1 MKPWWLLV
9 NSMFPSDGNKAVFS
23 TSPQTLNQMLIPL
36 SCVVLFSTRP
46 KAEEHSPSL
55 LSSSPLP
62 PSPSPLCLPL
72 KHSICSWKSNTGRIC
87 LHGIIGTVFICSRF
101 LKTFYKNIFVW
112 KITSQHVNNA
122 DLLWCYIKAL
132 MDERLRLKKTKLQS
146 AVILQRHL
154 NKWSKATSVA
164 ADFHISPSFPGFR
177 SVLLRAGGNT
187 SQARRATKPWSWC
200 QPNFWAQTASSP
212 EPFHNACC
220 FSQWVVTMAT
230 VVPRCRTSTCVP
242 QFVMRRCRLPLGLF

>member
-1 MKPWWLLV
+1 MCCSLLH
-9 NSMFPSDGNKAVFS
+9 
-23 TSPQTLNQMLIPL
+23 
-36 SCVVLFSTRP
+36 
-46 KAEEHSPSL
+46 KAEGWGTLSLPPL

-62 PSPSPLCLPL
+62 PSPSPLSL

-101 LKTFYKNIFVW
+101 LRTFSENIFVW
-112 KITSQHVNNA
+112 KITSQHVNNG
-122 DLLWCYIKAL
+122 DLRWCYIKAL
-132 MDERLRLKKTKLQS
+132 MDERLWLKQKLQS

-154 NKWSKATSVA
+154 NKRSQATSVA
-164 ADFHISPSFPGFR
+164 ADFDTFPSFPGFR

-230 VVPRCRTSTCVP
+230 FVPRCRTSTSFP
-242 QFVMRRCRLPLGLF
+242 QFVMRRCRLPLGLFQNQYVHIPN